1 MILEKLNKL
10 IIKYSDVILLVI
22 IISIVFLYKND
33 FKIENFTDGAEEIL
47 NSVSLVET
55 TLNDIFNK
63 VESKKVTIGK
73 ELTVQSNA
81 NIEQDLIVGKSLVV
95 GTDLV
100 VDSIKSKD
108 KLCIGDVCIT
118 KDDLLKM
125 KSQREM
131 CGYAIDGDG
140 STHMLWSGTHS
151 LKTGTASGWSIKKW
165 DNIYLFKGWE
175 MSVYKSTNATGTA
188 YSTKNTTKKVLK
200 WSLKNIK
207 NKDMKNKVSSYKCT
221 WVGY

>member
-1 MILEKLNKL
+1 MILENLKKF
-10 IIKYSDVILLVI
+10 IIKYSDILLLFL

-63 VESKKVTIGK
+63 VEKDKVTIGK
-73 ELTVQSNA
+73 TLTIQSNA
-81 NIEQDLIVGKSLVV
+81 NIEQDLVVGK
-95 GTDLV
+95 G
-100 VDSIKSKD
+100 IKLNEQ
-108 KLCIGDVCIT
+108 LCIGDTCIT
-118 KDDLLKM
+118 KDDLLKI
-125 KSQREM
+125 KSQKEM

-140 STHMLWSGTHS
+140 STHMIWSGEHS
-151 LKTGTASGWSIKKW
+151 LDSGTTSGWANNKW

-175 MSVYKSTNATGTA
+175 MTVYNSSDLSGTG
-188 YSTKNTTKKVLK
+188 YSKINTTKDVYK
-200 WSLKNIK
+200 WRMKKISE
-207 NKDMKNKVSSYKCT
+207 KDMKNKVSSYKCT